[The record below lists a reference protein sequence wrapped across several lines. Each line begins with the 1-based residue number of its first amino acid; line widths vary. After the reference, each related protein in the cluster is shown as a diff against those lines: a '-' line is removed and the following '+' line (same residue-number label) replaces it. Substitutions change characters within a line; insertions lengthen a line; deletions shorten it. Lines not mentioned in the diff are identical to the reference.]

1 MMHVMDM
8 HPGMK
13 ILGSDGDFVGA
24 FRSLSGQLMGVQA
37 GPAPDE
43 FHYLDLALVHEVGND
58 AIRLLVPAE
67 EARQRWSEE
76 E

>member
-24 FRSLSGQLMGVQA
+24 VWRGIRRDLMRHEA
-37 GPAPDE
+37 GGIGSST
-43 FHYLDLALVHEVGND
+43 H
-58 AIRLLVPAE
+58 
-67 EARQRWSEE
+67 
-76 E
+76 